1 MFCAVI
7 SNTWK
12 RQGLHKSEALCDV
25 VFFGCAPMD
34 DENEG
39 CLHNCVSSKCSNLN
53 QTGLVQKFKG
63 AGSSQHLKESLVGI
77 YQGFRLVTHKHTHTK
92 EMHAYDPNQQTYHL
106 LWMRH
111 LYHTYS
117 RCTSQVC
124 SLLPLYCIHIHVAI
138 PIDVQLQ
145 EQSLCMTSSS
155 ECVSFEVC
163 RAVVLSRE
171 FFSFSHWGAPWTRCF
186 NLTTLKQNKTVLR
199 TISQHPKT
207 NLEFVKKSNSSHQAT
222 KIEPYP
228 VISFE
233 LNLTPPL
240 NLPWPT
246 TTPLNFFQNN
256 TSIFIPP
263 KNADTE
269 NQKQPPPHKRVT
281 TPKPNLSPMATRPT
295 PPLNQQPPTKVPS
308 AVLPSIV
315 TVTKA
320 PKGAKRATLPSTQA
334 EGSALLWVFFFCP
347 AGGSWF
353 APGFEGW
360 ESKKGNLGMIP

>member
-1 MFCAVI
+1 
-7 SNTWK
+7 
-12 RQGLHKSEALCDV
+12 
-25 VFFGCAPMD
+25 
-34 DENEG
+34 
-39 CLHNCVSSKCSNLN
+39 
-53 QTGLVQKFKG
+53 
-63 AGSSQHLKESLVGI
+63 
-77 YQGFRLVTHKHTHTK
+77 
-92 EMHAYDPNQQTYHL
+92 MHAYDPNQQTYHL

-138 PIDVQLQ
+138 PIDLQLQ

-256 TSIFIPP
+256 TSSFIPP

-281 TPKPNLSPMATRPT
+281 TPKPEHPT
-295 PPLNQQPPTKVPS
+295 HPPTKVPS

-320 PKGAKRATLPSTQA
+320 PKGANRATLPWTQA
-334 EGSALLWVFFFCP
+334 DGSALLGFFS
-347 AGGSWF
+347 AGGCLPHEGRESIGKFGVIPRWHVLQINVSLFVCCSFWIFQALTSF
-353 APGFEGW
+353 ARAI
-360 ESKKGNLGMIP
+360 NMISQIVWHSSGGLSSPTPLFKRYWLQVH